1 MHDRKLKFATAAAM
15 FSSCTLLSLASVD
28 AYSQEKMKYSFSGKP
43 ESVKYGQQH
52 VLDVGDVPGHQ
63 LRVAELDTKYG
74 ADAPEYAG
82 VKVVQ
87 VKARLMSDYIDG
99 SGRLVGY
106 GVLHMANGDRIY
118 TRAETTALAG
128 LAADG
133 SRKAS
138 FSTVSTITG
147 GTGKFSTIRGVLRS
161 TGFTDFKTG
170 TSGNQTEG
178 EYWFEK

>member
-1 MHDRKLKFATAAAM
+1 MKSITQSVLTLSVITLLCFAAPTATA
-15 FSSCTLLSLASVD
+15 
-28 AYSQEKMKYSFSGKP
+28 QEKMKYSFSGKP

-63 LRVAELDTKYG
+63 LRIAELDTKYG

-82 VKVVQ
+82 VKIVQ
-87 VKARLMSDYIDG
+87 VKGRLMSDYIDG

-106 GVLHMANGDRIY
+106 GVLYMANGDRIY
-118 TRAETTALAG
+118 TRSETTALSAPS
-128 LAADG
+128 ADG

-138 FSTVSTITG
+138 FITISTITG
-147 GTGKFSTIRGVLRS
+147 GTGKFATIRGVLRG

-170 TSGNQTEG
+170 TSGTQTEG